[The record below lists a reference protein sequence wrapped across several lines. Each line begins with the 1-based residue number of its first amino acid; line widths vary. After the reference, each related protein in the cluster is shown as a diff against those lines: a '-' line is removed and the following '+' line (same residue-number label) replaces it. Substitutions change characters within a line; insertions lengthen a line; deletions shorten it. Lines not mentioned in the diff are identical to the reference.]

1 MLLGNALNTMWIII
15 LVLLVV
21 LFVYLRYMDT
31 RKPAAVITRGSDP
44 YSIEA
49 MTAFVKESLHQLTH
63 SQLSDL
69 GLHEEAYRRRLNK
82 RSELRSALKGCVSGD
97 AMDKAYVKDFLKQLL
112 VKDLGLNES
121 NIDAAIPFESLTE
134 LTAQDQ
140 FEILL
145 YLYQQRHGED
155 ALSVLLE
162 TYDLAQPR
170 VIPGYGEGSV
180 YAVTAEDIAYIYES
194 EQRTLLFQEKLDI
207 VVQRIYQQYK
217 GFSVVDEIRDQR
229 IDGISGGVS
238 GVPVDRDSGQGTSFY
253 GPDDFLGLGLS
264 NAELPASGCE
274 SVWIFYRGVSLHL
287 AFLSF
292 GSMLELKRVC
302 QNIYKYNHPGQL
314 SEASGYKVNEMKD
327 GSRVVVVRP
336 PFAESWAFFVRK
348 FDLPKATLDQ
358 LITGSGSE
366 LVIGLLKYLMR
377 GSRITAITG
386 AQGSGKTTLL
396 MAMVGHIY
404 ASYTLRVQEMAFELH
419 LRKIY
424 SRRNILSFRET
435 EHISGQAGLDLQKKT
450 DGTVNILGEVASDEV
465 ASWMIQMS
473 QVASLFTVFTHHA
486 KTFRDLVQSL
496 RNSLLKSGAFRQEH
510 IAEQQVV
517 SVINFDIHMR
527 RDAFGNRY
535 IERITECIPVDKG
548 ALPQFEASTEN
559 NWKSSMEEYF
569 HLSSEHMRRLNEDR
583 CYVSR
588 NVIEYRDG
596 AYIACAKLSEI
607 SIREMTEQMHPEDA
621 EEFRIF
627 LDSGWGEQRG
637 L

>member
-15 LVLLVV
+15 LVLLVL

-31 RKPAAVITRGSDP
+31 RKPAAAITRDSDP

-194 EQRTLLFQEKLDI
+194 EQRALLFQEKLDI

-238 GVPVDRDSGQGTSFY
+238 GVPVDRDSGQDTFY

-358 LITGSGSE
+358 LITGNGSE

-396 MAMVGHIY
+396 MAMVGYIY

-496 RNSLLKSGAFRQEH
+496 RNSLLKSGAFRQEN

-517 SVINFDIHMR
+517 SVINFDIHLR

-548 ALPQFEASTEN
+548 ALPQFEASSEN

-569 HLSSEHMRRLNEDR
+569 HLSAEHMRRLNEAR
-583 CYVSR
+583 CYESR

>member
-15 LVLLVV
+15 LVLLVM

-31 RKPAAVITRGSDP
+31 RKPAAAVTRGSDP

-97 AMDKAYVKDFLKQLL
+97 AMDKAYVKSFLKQLL

-145 YLYQQRHGED
+145 YLYKQQHGED

-194 EQRTLLFQEKLDI
+194 EQRPLLFQEKLDI

-238 GVPVDRDSGQGTSFY
+238 GVPVDRDSGQDTFY

-517 SVINFDIHMR
+517 SVINFDIHLR

-548 ALPQFEASTEN
+548 ALPQFKDSTD
-559 NWKSSMEEYF
+559 WKSSMEEYF
-569 HLSSEHMRRLNEDR
+569 HLSAEHMRRLNEDR

-596 AYIACAKLSEI
+596 GYTACAKLSEI

-621 EEFRIF
+621 EEFRVF
-627 LDSGWGEQRG
+627 LDSGWGEQRD